1 MTDLAIA
8 RLATSDADFGDRLKS
23 LLAWD
28 VAEDS
33 EVLEI
38 ARQVIAR
45 VRSEGD
51 AAVVDFTRRFDRLEV
66 SDLAA
71 TELTPDAFAA
81 AWQRISDAERE
92 ALTIAADRVR
102 AYHEHQLS
110 ASWTYTDEFGNRLGQ
125 KVTPLDRVGVYVPG
139 GQAAYPSTVL
149 MTAIPARVAGVGE
162 VIMTVPTP
170 GGVRNDLVL
179 AAAHIAGVDRGYTIG
194 GAQAIAALAV
204 GTETIGKVDKIVGPG
219 GVFVAAAKR
228 LVYGEVGID
237 MVAGPSEVLVIADGS
252 SPVDWVVFDLF
263 SQAEHDEAA
272 QALLL
277 CPDADYLTAVAEAMA
292 RHLEQSPR
300 RETICASLN
309 SRGALIKVADLD
321 EAMTLVNRIAPEH
334 LELCVAS
341 PEKWLDAIRHAGA
354 IFVGPHS
361 PEVMGDYTAG
371 PSHVLPTYGSA
382 RFSSP
387 LGVYDF
393 QKKSSVIQLSA
404 RGSEHLAR
412 ASATLAHGE
421 GLTAHARA
429 AEVRLTGLDHNADPG
444 PASDNK
450 ASDNKASDNKASDK

>member
-1 MTDLAIA
+1 MSDLAIA
-8 RLATSDADFGDRLKS
+8 RLATTDADFEERLTS

-33 EVLEI
+33 EVLDI
-38 ARQVIAR
+38 ARDVIAR
-45 VRSEGD
+45 VRAEGD
-51 AAVVDFTRRFDRLEV
+51 SAVLDFTRRFDRLNV
-66 SDLAA
+66 TDLAA
-71 TELTPDAFAA
+71 TELSPEDFAA
-81 AWQRISDAERE
+81 AWQRIGEAERD
-92 ALTIAADRVR
+92 ALSTAADRVR
-102 AYHEHQLS
+102 SYHEHQQS
-110 ASWTYTDEFGNRLGQ
+110 ESWTYTDELGNRLGQ
-125 KVTPLDRVGVYVPG
+125 KVTALDRVGVYVPG

-170 GGVRNDLVL
+170 DGQRNDLVL
-179 AAAHIAGVDRGYTIG
+179 AAAHIAGVDRAFTVG

-204 GTETIGKVDKIVGPG
+204 GTETIAKVDKIVGPG

-252 SPVDWVVFDLF
+252 SPVDWIVYDLF

-277 CPDADYLTAVAEAMA
+277 CPDADYLAAVAEAMA
-292 RHLEQSPR
+292 SRLEQVPR
-300 RETICASLN
+300 REIICASLN
-309 SRGALIKVADLD
+309 GRGALIKVADLA
-321 EAMTLVNRIAPEH
+321 EAMALANRIAPEH
-334 LELCVAS
+334 LELCVES
-341 PEKWLDAIRHAGA
+341 PECWLDAVRHAGA
-354 IFVGPHS
+354 IFLGPHS

-393 QKKSSVIQLSA
+393 QKKSSVIQLSSQ
-404 RGSEHLAR
+404 GSEHLAR
-412 ASATLAHGE
+412 ASAILAHGE

-429 AEVRLTGLDHNADPG
+429 AEVRLTDLDHNAG
-444 PASDNK
+444 PDGAAPKGDG
-450 ASDNKASDNKASDK
+450 

>member
-1 MTDLAIA
+1 MAELDIA
-8 RLATSDADFGDRLKS
+8 RLRSADADFEDRLAA

-38 ARQVIAR
+38 ARGVIAR
-45 VRSEGD
+45 VRAEGD
-51 AAVVDFTRRFDRLEV
+51 AAVLDCTRRFDRLEV
-66 SDLAA
+66 QDLKQ
-71 TELTPDAFAA
+71 TELGPSDFAS
-81 AWQRISDAERE
+81 AWQRIDDAERE
-92 ALTIAADRVR
+92 ALDTAAARVR
-102 AYHEHQLS
+102 AYHERQQ
-110 ASWTYTDEFGNRLGQ
+110 ADSWTYTDELGNRLGQ

-170 GGVRNDLVL
+170 DGVRNDLVL
-179 AAAHIAGVDRGYTIG
+179 AAAHVARVDRAFTVG
-194 GAQAIAALAV
+194 GAQAVAALAI
-204 GTETIGKVDKIVGPG
+204 GTETIPKVDKIVGPG

-252 SPVDWVVFDLF
+252 TPVDWVVYDLF

-277 CPDADYLTAVAEAMA
+277 CPDADYLDAVAVSMA
-292 RHLEQSPR
+292 RQLTDAPR
-300 RETICASLN
+300 RETISRSLN
-309 SRGALIKVADLD
+309 ARGALIQVADLT
-321 EAMTLVNRIAPEH
+321 EAVALANRIAPEH
-334 LELCVAS
+334 LELCVES
-341 PEKWLDAIRHAGA
+341 PEALLDDVRHAGA
-354 IFVGPHS
+354 IFLGAHS

-404 RGSEHLAR
+404 EGSQQLAR
-412 ASATLAHGE
+412 ASAVLAHGE
-421 GLTAHARA
+421 GLSAHARA
-429 AEVRLTGLDHNADPG
+429 AEVRLQGFDHNEGDG
-444 PASDNK
+444 
-450 ASDNKASDNKASDK
+450 

>member
-1 MTDLAIA
+1 MTELAVA
-8 RLATSDADFGDRLKS
+8 RLRTADANFEERLTT

-38 ARQVIAR
+38 ARDVIRR
-45 VRSEGD
+45 VRADGD
-51 AAVVDFTRRFDRLEV
+51 SAVLDFTRRFDRLEAT
-66 SDLAA
+66 DLAA
-71 TELTPDAFAA
+71 TALTVDDFAA
-81 AWQRISDAERE
+81 AWQRIDDSERDALR
-92 ALTIAADRVR
+92 TAADRVR
-102 AYHEHQLS
+102 VYHEHQLS
-110 ASWTYTDEFGNRLGQ
+110 ESWTYTDELGNRLGQ

-170 GGVRNDLVL
+170 DGERNDLVL
-179 AAAHIAGVDRGYTIG
+179 AAAHIAGVDRAFTVG
-194 GAQAIAALAV
+194 GAQAIAALAI
-204 GTETIGKVDKIVGPG
+204 GTETIPKVDKIVGPG

-252 SPVDWVVFDLF
+252 APVDWVVYDLF

-277 CPDADYLTAVAEAMA
+277 CPDADYLDAVADAMA
-292 RHLEQSPR
+292 KHLKQAPR

-309 SRGALIKVADLD
+309 GRGALIQVTDLA
-321 EAMTLVNRIAPEH
+321 EAMTLANRIAPEH
-334 LELCVAS
+334 LELCVQS
-341 PEKWLDAIRHAGA
+341 PESWLDEIRHAGA
-354 IFVGPHS
+354 IFLGPHS

-404 RGSEHLAR
+404 QGSEQLAR
-412 ASATLAHGE
+412 ASAVLAHGE
-421 GLTAHARA
+421 GLSAHARA
-429 AEVRLTGLDHNADPG
+429 AEVRLAGLDHNRDPEQG
-444 PASDNK
+444 
-450 ASDNKASDNKASDK
+450 

>member
-1 MTDLAIA
+1 MTELAIA
-8 RLATSDADFGDRLKS
+8 RLNSADADFSSRLDA

-38 ARQVIAR
+38 ARGVIAR
-45 VRSEGD
+45 VRAEGD
-51 AAVVDFTRRFDRLEV
+51 AAVLDFTRRFDRLDV
-66 SDLAA
+66 ADLNA
-71 TELTPDAFAA
+71 TALSTADFQA
-81 AWQRISDAERE
+81 AWQRIGEAERE
-92 ALTIAADRVR
+92 ALGTAADRVR
-102 AYHEHQLS
+102 TYHEHQQS
-110 ASWTYTDEFGNRLGQ
+110 EPWTYTDELGNRLGQ

-170 GGVRNDLVL
+170 DGQRNDLVL
-179 AAAHIAGVDRGYTIG
+179 AAAHIAGVDRGFTIG
-194 GAQAIAALAV
+194 GAQAIAALAI
-204 GTETIGKVDKIVGPG
+204 GTETIPKVDKIVGPG

-237 MVAGPSEVLVIADGS
+237 MVAGPSEVLVIADGT
-252 SPVDWVVFDLF
+252 SPVDWIVYDLF

-277 CPDADYLTAVAEAMA
+277 CPDAGYLAEVADAMA
-292 RHLEQSPR
+292 KHLEQAPR
-300 RETICASLN
+300 RQTILASLN
-309 SRGALIKVADLD
+309 NRGALIQVADLG
-321 EAMTLVNRIAPEH
+321 EAVALANRIAPEH
-334 LELCVAS
+334 LELCVAA
-341 PEKWLDAIRHAGA
+341 PESWLDRIRHAGA
-354 IFVGPHS
+354 IFLGPHS

-404 RGSEHLAR
+404 EGSEQLAR
-412 ASATLAHGE
+412 ASAILAHGE

-429 AEVRLTGLDHNADPG
+429 AEVRLSGFAHNEGDR
-444 PASDNK
+444 
-450 ASDNKASDNKASDK
+450 

>member
-1 MTDLAIA
+1 MAMAELAIA
-8 RLATSDADFGDRLKS
+8 RLNSAAADFQSRLDE

-38 ARQVIAR
+38 ARGVIAR
-45 VRSEGD
+45 VRAEGD
-51 AAVVDFTRRFDRLEV
+51 AALLEFTRQFDRLTV
-66 SDLAA
+66 TDLRQAA
-71 TELTPDAFAA
+71 LTADDFAA
-81 AWQRISDAERE
+81 AWQRIGASEQE
-92 ALTIAADRVR
+92 ALKTAGERVR
-102 AYHEHQLS
+102 AYHEHQQS
-110 ASWTYTDEFGNRLGQ
+110 ESWTYTDELGNRLGQ

-149 MTAIPARVAGVGE
+149 MTAVPARVAGVGE
-162 VIMTVPTP
+162 VVMTVPTP
-170 GGVRNDLVL
+170 DGERNDLVL
-179 AAAHIAGVDRGYTIG
+179 AAAHIAGVDRGFTIG
-194 GAQAIAALAV
+194 GAQAIAALAI
-204 GTETIGKVDKIVGPG
+204 GTETIPKVDKIVGPG

-252 SPVDWVVFDLF
+252 SPVDWVVYDLF

-277 CPDADYLTAVAEAMA
+277 CPDAGYLDAVAAAMA
-292 RHLEQSPR
+292 KHLVRAPR
-300 RETICASLN
+300 KETIARSLN
-309 SRGALIKVADLD
+309 ARGALIQVSDLA
-321 EAMTLVNRIAPEH
+321 EAVTLANRIAPEH
-334 LELCVAS
+334 LELCVAA
-341 PEKWLDAIRHAGA
+341 PESWLDQIRHAGA
-354 IFVGPHS
+354 IFLGPHS

-404 RGSEHLAR
+404 EGSEQLAR
-412 ASATLAHGE
+412 ASAILAHGE

-429 AEVRLTGLDHNADPG
+429 AEVRMSGFAHNERD
-444 PASDNK
+444 D
-450 ASDNKASDNKASDK
+450 